1 MSQPHLVEIV
11 LKGRAGAQTLRPLLD
26 DFSLTHSPDGNT
38 HLVGTARDA
47 AHLHGVVA
55 HLTSMNTELVSIV
68 PIDTPAPGTTSQHT
82 NPNTND
88 LNHTNPEWNTP
99 S

>member
-1 MSQPHLVEIV
+1 MSEPHLVEIV

-26 DFSLTHSPDGNT
+26 DFTLSHTPDGNT

-47 AHLHGVVA
+47 SHLHGVVA

-68 PIDTPAPGTTSQHT
+68 PIEVAPSNLT
-82 NPNTND
+82 NPN
-88 LNHTNPEWNTP
+88 TNPEWNTP

>member
-68 PIDTPAPGTTSQHT
+68 PVEGPAPSQHVT

>member
-1 MSQPHLVEIV
+1 MSEPHLVEIV

-26 DFSLTHSPDGNT
+26 DFTLHHTPDGNT

-68 PIDTPAPGTTSQHT
+68 PVDTDPFHPAL
-82 NPNTND
+82 PN
-88 LNHTNPEWNTP
+88 LNPEWNTP

>member
-1 MSQPHLVEIV
+1 MNEPHLVEIV

-26 DFSLTHSPDGNT
+26 DFTLSHTPDGNT

-68 PIDTPAPGTTSQHT
+68 PIDGEPHT
-82 NPNTND
+82 LNPD
-88 LNHTNPEWNTP
+88 LNPEWNTP